1 MSATENLAVHTRWSD
16 AEDRHDLSH
25 HGEFIHSDIELHMP
39 GREPVAGLDG
49 YLAMMEANYA
59 GMPDFHVV
67 LDDQFATDDRVVCR
81 WRISGTQ
88 NGELFGLPPT
98 GRRIEF
104 AGVSVWEFDGGKA
117 RRGWSY
123 PDIAAV
129 MAQLMG

>member
-1 MSATENLAVHTRWSD
+1 MGAAENVAVHTRWSR
-16 AEDRHDLSH
+16 AEERQDLSH
-25 HGEFIHSDIELHMP
+25 HGEFIHSDIEVHLP
-39 GREPVAGLDG
+39 GQEPVVGLDG

-81 WRISGTQ
+81 WRTSGTQ

-98 GRRIEF
+98 GRHIEF
-104 AGVSVWEFDGGKA
+104 AGVSIWEFDHGKA
-117 RRGWSY
+117 RRGWVF